1 MLSVMSEMRTI
12 HGDEH
17 GTLGF
22 QEPALSTGKAATIVA
37 GRAMRAL
44 RMIAVRQ
51 TASGHR
57 AGFLE

>member
-1 MLSVMSEMRTI
+1 
-12 HGDEH
+12 
-17 GTLGF
+17 LGF